1 MSLAAPADSG
11 SRIWQELRRHTQA
24 RIGLGR
30 AGDAQ
35 PTRSVLEFR
44 AAHALARDAV
54 RQPFD
59 IGLLAQQVTGVGLGE
74 PVAVTSRASGREE
87 YLRRPDLGRLPNDLS
102 EIPCS
107 TAQVG
112 FVLCD
117 GLSPAALTEHGVAL
131 LRALTDVV
139 GAHRTLAAPVIATGA
154 RVALG
159 DHIGQAM
166 GVETVVVLI
175 GERPGLSVASS
186 LGLYLT
192 HLPRPGRT
200 DAERNCVS
208 NVHPPDGLGY
218 REAARVIDALI
229 TGARQL
235 GRSGVDLKA
244 VSVGALDGSGPDPFG
259 GPSFASPSSSLAE
272 PPDRTTPDQ
281 HPVS

>member
-1 MSLAAPADSG
+1 MSALHSTPPG
-11 SRIWQELRRHTQA
+11 SSSVAKPTESQDLWQELRRHTQA

-30 AGDAQ
+30 SGDAQ

-59 IGLLAQQVTGVGLGE
+59 VGRLAQRVADVGLGE
-74 PVAVTSRASGREE
+74 PVAVTSRASSREE
-87 YLRRPDLGRLPNDLS
+87 YLRRPDLGRLPEDLA

-117 GLSPAALTEHGVAL
+117 GLSPSALTEHGVAL

-139 GAHRTLAAPVIATGA
+139 GAHRTIAAPVIATGA

-166 GVETVVVLI
+166 GVQTVVVLI

-192 HLPRPGRT
+192 HRPRPGRT

-208 NVHPPDGLGY
+208 NVHPPDGLSY
-218 REAARVIDALI
+218 LEAARVIDALI
-229 TGARQL
+229 TGARRL

-244 VSVGALDGSGPDPFG
+244 TSVALLDGSCG
-259 GPSFASPSSSLAE
+259 
-272 PPDRTTPDQ
+272 PDRTTLDQ
-281 HPVS
+281 HVVP

>member
-1 MSLAAPADSG
+1 MSAV
-11 SRIWQELRRHTQA
+11 WQDLRRHTQA

-30 AGDAQ
+30 SGDAQ

-59 IGLLAQQVTGVGLGE
+59 VGCLAQQVAEVGLGE
-74 PVAVTSRASGREE
+74 PVAVTSRASSRQE

-102 EIPCS
+102 EIPC
-107 TAQVG
+107 TAAEVG

-117 GLSPAALTEHGVAL
+117 GLSPRALTEHGVAL
-131 LRALTDVV
+131 LRALADVV
-139 GAHRTLAAPVIATGA
+139 GAHRTIAAPVIATGA

-166 GVETVVVLI
+166 GVQTVVVLI

-192 HLPRPGRT
+192 HLPRPGRS

-218 REAARVIDALI
+218 LDAARVIDALI
-229 TGARQL
+229 TGARTL

-244 VSVGALDGSGPDPFG
+244 VSVGALEGSLPRG
-259 GPSFASPSSSLAE
+259 GPSFGSPSSSLAE
-272 PPDRTTPDQ
+272 PPGSTTLDQ
-281 HPVS
+281 HVVS

>member
-1 MSLAAPADSG
+1 MSLPPSNPSNPSNPSG
-11 SRIWQELRRHTQA
+11 SGVGDIWQGLRRHTQA

-30 AGDAQ
+30 SGDAQ
-35 PTRSVLEFR
+35 PTQSVLEFR

-54 RQPFD
+54 WQPCDVERLARQVAE
-59 IGLLAQQVTGVGLGE
+59 LGLGE
-74 PVAVTSRASGREE
+74 PVAVTSRAGSREV
-87 YLRRPDLGRLPNDLS
+87 YLRRPDLGRLPKDLS
-102 EIPCS
+102 AIPCG

-117 GLSPAALTEHGVAL
+117 GLSPAALTEHGVPL

-139 GAHRTLAAPVIATGA
+139 GAHRTIAAPVFATNA

-159 DHIGQAM
+159 DHIGEAM

-218 REAARVIDALI
+218 LEAARVIDALI
-229 TGARQL
+229 DGARSL

-244 VSVGALDGSGPDPFG
+244 VSVGALDG
-259 GPSFASPSSSLAE
+259 ANAQ
-272 PPDRTTPDQ
+272 RTALDQ
-281 HPVS
+281 PAVP